1 MRDQSERAGPI
12 YKQGDKMKILVLIKE
27 VPDMQKVEFD
37 SERGRVNRANAPAEI
52 NPFDENALETACEL
66 KKAREDVD
74 VTALTMGPPR
84 AEGSL
89 RIAYARGADHG
100 ILLTDAKFGGADT
113 CATSKTLA
121 AAIRKKGGYDLILCG
136 EKSVDGDTAQVGA
149 EVAEFLGI
157 PHCYYVEK
165 IDKLTSG
172 HIEVTAEDLWGMKQ
186 TRRMPLPAL
195 VSVTKNITTPKL
207 PTVRRRLES
216 REIEIEKMNLS
227 SLEDILTP
235 EETGAKG
242 SPTKV
247 NKVVIPPEVKRE
259 SLIFREET
267 DAFMDALASVLLEK
281 GLV

>member
-121 AAIRKKGGYDLILCG
+121 AAIRKKAVMILFSAG
-136 EKSVDGDTAQVGA
+136 RNQLMA
-149 EVAEFLGI
+149 I
-157 PHCYYVEK
+157 
-165 IDKLTSG
+165 
-172 HIEVTAEDLWGMKQ
+172 
-186 TRRMPLPAL
+186 
-195 VSVTKNITTPKL
+195 
-207 PTVRRRLES
+207 RL
-216 REIEIEKMNLS
+216 R
-227 SLEDILTP
+227 
-235 EETGAKG
+235 
-242 SPTKV
+242 
-247 NKVVIPPEVKRE
+247 
-259 SLIFREET
+259 
-267 DAFMDALASVLLEK
+267 
-281 GLV
+281 

>member
-1 MRDQSERAGPI
+1 
-12 YKQGDKMKILVLIKE
+12 MKILVLIKE
-27 VPDMQKVEFD
+27 VPDMQKVQFD
-37 SERGRVNRANAPAEI
+37 SEKGRVNRAKAPAEI

-84 AEGSL
+84 AEKSL

-121 AAIRKKGGYDLILCG
+121 AAIQKKGGYDLILCG

-157 PHCYYVEK
+157 PHCYYVERIEK
-165 IDKLTSG
+165 MTAG
-172 HIEVTAEDLWGMKQ
+172 HIEVTAEDLWGKKQ
-186 TRRMPLPAL
+186 TRRMALPAL

-216 REIEIEKMNLS
+216 RAIEVDTLKFS
-227 SLEDILTP
+227 DLEDILTV
-235 EETGAKG
+235 EETGSKG
-242 SPTKV
+242 SPTRV
-247 NKVVIPPEVKRE
+247 NRVVVPGEAVRE
-259 SLIFREET
+259 SRIYREDESG
-267 DAFMDALASVLLEK
+267 FLEALSAVLKER
-281 GLV
+281 GVVQHG

>member
-1 MRDQSERAGPI
+1 MVT
-12 YKQGDKMKILVLIKE
+12 KMKILVLIKE
-27 VPDMQKVEFD
+27 VPDMQKVQFD
-37 SERGRVNRANAPAEI
+37 SEKGRVNRAKAPAEI

-66 KKAREDVD
+66 KKTKADVH

-89 RIAYARGADHG
+89 RIAYSRGADQG

-113 CATSKTLA
+113 CATSRTLA
-121 AAIRKKGGYDLILCG
+121 AAIKKKGGYDLILCG

-165 IDKLTSG
+165 INKITSG
-172 HIEVTAEDLWGMKQ
+172 SIEVTSEDIWGKKQ
-186 TRRMPLPAL
+186 IRRMTLPAL
-195 VSVTKNITTPKL
+195 ISVTKNITTPKL

-216 REIEIEKMNLS
+216 REIEIERLTLSDLENL
-227 SLEDILTP
+227 LQA
-235 EETGAKG
+235 EETGSKG

-247 NKVVIPPEVKRE
+247 NKVVIPEEGRRASK
-259 SLIFREET
+259 IFKEDDAGFINELET
-267 DAFMDALASVLLEK
+267 VLKEK

>member
-1 MRDQSERAGPI
+1 MVTE
-12 YKQGDKMKILVLIKE
+12 MKILVLIKE
-27 VPDMQKVEFD
+27 VPDMQKVQFD
-37 SERGRVNRANAPAEI
+37 SEKGRVNRAKAPAEI

-66 KKAREDVD
+66 KKARADVH

-89 RIAYARGADHG
+89 RIAYARGADQG
-100 ILLTDAKFGGADT
+100 VLLTDAKFGGADT
-113 CATSKTLA
+113 CATSRTLA
-121 AAIRKKGGYDLILCG
+121 AAIRKLGGFDLILCG

-165 IDKLTSG
+165 INKITAGS
-172 HIEVTAEDLWGMKQ
+172 IEVTSEDLWGRKQ
-186 TRRMPLPAL
+186 VRRMSLPAL

-207 PTVRRRLES
+207 PTVLRRLES
-216 REIEIEKMNLS
+216 RQIEIERLTLS
-227 SLEDILTP
+227 DLEDFIQA
-235 EETGAKG
+235 EETGSKG

-247 NKVVIPPEVKRE
+247 NKVVVPEEARRTSEILRDDE
-259 SLIFREET
+259 SFIS
-267 DAFMDALASVLLEK
+267 ALASALSGK